1 MKYSW
6 NFDGSQKNL
15 NSQCS
20 INLEIINKP
29 EDNLTSTDISRS
41 ETVFSLNDT
50 LSVKLSEDL
59 SEIMESALNYSL
71 KFND

>member
-1 MKYSW
+1 MKYFW